1 MILMSKLLT
10 KIANL
15 DLDRRYFKGTLVKG
29 FDYYKEKRVRY
40 VYSPKY
46 EELIAFV
53 EGTETY
59 AVHFFLKN
67 NNLAYNCTCPYQYDC
82 KHIIA
87 CFYYLKEHIAEFDEI
102 TSKQEP
108 FRLQMPKNFT
118 VYYDSLIRLI
128 GENYTVS
135 FFTEGDFHFLF
146 NKLCE
151 DLDKLKKL
159 KLSPNDKSY
168 VKLLE
173 KFENNNKEIQ
183 TVVERLK
190 ALK

>member
-1 MILMSKLLT
+1 MKLT
-10 KIANL
+10 Q
-15 DLDRRYFKGTLVKG
+15 
-29 FDYYKEKRVRY
+29 EQH
-40 VYSPKY
+40 
-46 EELIAFV
+46 ELIAL
-53 EGTETY
+53 TMR
-59 AVHFFLKN
+59 LDL
-67 NNLAYNCTCPYQYDC
+67 LA
-82 KHIIA
+82 
-87 CFYYLKEHIAEFDEI
+87 KE
-102 TSKQEP
+102 
-108 FRLQMPKNFT
+108 
-118 VYYDSLIRLI
+118 Y
-128 GENYTVS
+128 
-135 FFTEGDFHFLF
+135 